1 MKQKNEQI
9 RKMIVHHVGNKSNGE
24 GVGFSSNELAF
35 DAIEGDLVKL
45 ILKSFKTD
53 DLYHFYFE
61 STLELNPVYT
71 FVRNIFNNPQDF
83 ITQSNHIAKILYE
96 ASIHPKVKAGELSV
110 IYLKECNLD
119 NEVVDAIVLFKSE
132 TWEETLQLERS
143 ESGFVAKK
151 ANGINLSKI
160 DKGCMIYNTAV
171 KDGYK
176 ISVIDKIN
184 KAGDTK
190 YWKDTF
196 LHIQSY
202 KDGVHQTANLVELCS
217 EFINTSIAENK
228 KLTKVEKAMI
238 AIRSKKILLE
248 SEIESISLDEYS
260 SKVFQN
266 TKLSEKFSEFIEESD
281 RANEIDS
288 DNIIIEKKAINKR
301 KSIVSTIKL
310 DDNFE
315 LNIRG
320 SEERI
325 IKGYDS
331 EAGLNYYKLF
341 FEKED

>member
-1 MKQKNEQI
+1 MKQKNEHI
-9 RKMIVHHVGNKSNGE
+9 KKMIVHHVGNKSNGE
-24 GVGFSSNELAF
+24 GVGFSSSELTF
-35 DAIEGDLVKL
+35 DIIENDLVRL

-83 ITQSNHIAKILYE
+83 IAQSNHIAKILYE
-96 ASIHPKVKAGELSV
+96 TSVHPRVKAGELSI
-110 IYLKECNLD
+110 IYLEECEIED
-119 NEVVDAIVLFKSE
+119 EVVDAIVLIKSE
-132 TWEETLQLERS
+132 TWQEALQLERS
-143 ESGFVAKK
+143 ENGFVAKK
-151 ANGINLSKI
+151 TSGISLSKI
-160 DKGCMIYNTAV
+160 DKGCIIYNTAV

-184 KAGDTK
+184 KAEDAK

-202 KDGVHQTANLVELCS
+202 KDGLHQTANLIELCS
-217 EFINTSIAENK
+217 EFINTSILENK
-228 KLTKVEKAMI
+228 KLAKIEKAMI
-238 AIRSKKILLE
+238 AVRSKKILLE
-248 SEIESISLDEYS
+248 AEAESMSLDEYS
-260 SKVFQN
+260 TKVFQN
-266 TKLSEKFSEFIEESD
+266 TKLSEKFSEFIEESG

-288 DNIIIEKKAINKR
+288 ENIIIDKKAVNKR
-301 KSIVSTIKL
+301 KSVLSTIKL

-320 SEERI
+320 AEERI

-331 EAGLNYYKLF
+331 DAGLNYYKLY
-341 FEKED
+341 FEKEK